1 MTSAGSHRATTPS
14 STRVPGG
21 TRRRRRRRPPFAS
34 PLLAGVLSLSV
45 AGGGVVLTGEARLS
59 STGAVALV
67 TDQLPSALPVA
78 ESGADGPAVDGT
90 EGVHLQ
96 PAAPEPGAT
105 ATPSRQPINEPAA
118 PSADEEAP
126 SEPTEPPAERRAE
139 EGSVSAPDPTP
150 LTSDT
155 SPLAAQLQ
163 SQTLA
168 EEPVAPGV
176 ASLAS
181 AVLPPMPP
189 DFTAQQEA
197 FAAEQARIATLV
209 EQRVAELKAEEEARA
224 AEEARRANE
233 WVMPLARYRLSA
245 RFGQAGSLWSSG
257 RHTGIDLSAPTGTP
271 LVAMQDAVVVSTT
284 YAGAYGNRTVLRLAD
299 GTELWYAHQSRID
312 VEAGQMVRKGDQ
324 IGAVGATGNVTGPHL
339 HLEVRPGKNADPV
352 DPLPIMAEHGLKP

>member
-1 MTSAGSHRATTPS
+1 MSSAGTHRSTSPS

-21 TRRRRRRRPPFAS
+21 SRRRQRRRAPVVS
-34 PLLAGVLSLSV
+34 PLLAGVLTLGV
-45 AGGGVVLTGEARLS
+45 AGGGVALTGDARQTAGS
-59 STGAVALV
+59 DAALV
-67 TDQLPSALPVA
+67 TDQLPAALPDRT
-78 ESGADGPAVDGT
+78 GAAPADVDRS
-90 EGVHLQ
+90 EAVRLE
-96 PAAPEPGAT
+96 PAAPEP
-105 ATPSRQPINEPAA
+105 EA
-118 PSADEEAP
+118 PSAAP
-126 SEPTEPPAERRAE
+126 APQPSDAPTDDAPATEPEDAPPASEPQ
-139 EGSVSAPDPTP
+139 EGSVAAPDPTP

-163 SQTLA
+163 AQAQSD
-168 EEPVAPGV
+168 EPAAPGL

-181 AVLPPMPP
+181 AVLPPMLP
-189 DFTAQQEA
+189 DFSAQQEA
-197 FAAEQARIATLV
+197 FAAEQARIAALV
-209 EQRVAELKAEEEARA
+209 EQRVAELKAEAEARA

-233 WVMPLARYRLSA
+233 WVMPLSTYRLSA

-271 LVAMQDAVVVSTT
+271 LVAMQDAVVVSTS

-312 VEAGQMVRKGDQ
+312 VEAGQMVRKGDR

-352 DPLPIMAEHGLKP
+352 DPLPVMAEHGLKP

>member
-1 MTSAGSHRATTPS
+1 M
-14 STRVPGG
+14 
-21 TRRRRRRRPPFAS
+21 S
-34 PLLAGVLSLSV
+34 PLLAGVLSLAV
-45 AGGGVVLTGEARLS
+45 AGGGVALTGDARQAGPQD
-59 STGAVALV
+59 TALV
-67 TDQLPSALPVA
+67 TDEFTAASPDARRTLDPALDGS
-78 ESGADGPAVDGT
+78 ESVSL
-90 EGVHLQ
+90 E
-96 PAAPEPGAT
+96 PAAPEPPT
-105 ATPSRQPINEPAA
+105 SSTQA
-118 PSADEEAP
+118 PEQRSADASAADPAEAP
-126 SEPTEPPAERRAE
+126 PDTPVEAPHESPA
-139 EGSVSAPDPTP
+139 GSVAAPDPTP

-163 SQTLA
+163 AQSQA
-168 EEPVAPGV
+168 EEPAAPGL

-181 AVLPPMPP
+181 AVLPPMLP
-189 DFTAQQEA
+189 DVAAQQEA
-197 FAAEQARIATLV
+197 FAAEQARIAALV

-233 WVMPLARYRLSA
+233 WVMPLSKYRLSA

-271 LVAMQDAVVVSTT
+271 LVAMQDAVVVSTS

-312 VEAGQMVRKGDQ
+312 VEAGQMVRKGDR